1 MISRKDLIE
10 AIEQCEKAPASLNSC
25 EKLAVYY
32 TVYDHLFGPNEVP
45 SEAQLKP
52 YLLQAEHEEKERVTI
67 PAPTSEFL
75 KIVEGKDAK
84 KVWEILDELLSTIKI
99 INPRLYDGVLRRLDE

>member
-32 TVYDHLFGPNEVP
+32 TVYDHLFGPDEDP
-45 SEAQLKP
+45 PEARQNP
-52 YLLQAEHEEKERVTI
+52 NSLQAEHEENERVTI

-99 INPRLYDGVLRRLDE
+99 LNPRLYDGVIRSLEE